1 MAFGGFD
8 SKGSS
13 STMSEIN
20 MVPLI
25 DVMLVLLVIFIIT
38 APLLS
43 HSIRIDV
50 PQVSAQPV
58 EQEPIVVD
66 IAIDSDGAVFWNEQP
81 VALEDLSVRF
91 AQEAV
96 RDPQPQ
102 VRIRADL
109 DTRYATL
116 AQIMGAARTAGI
128 KRLGFITRPG
138 ETPPALAGAS
148 EPASGAG
155 QAGQGVASPD
165 AGAASAGAFR
175 PASGM

>member
-8 SKGSS
+8 SKGPS

-58 EQEPIVVD
+58 EQEPLVVD
-66 IAIDSDGAVFWNEQP
+66 IAIDPQGAVFWNEQP
-81 VALEDLSVRF
+81 VAVEDLAARF

-116 AQIMGAARTAGI
+116 AEVMAAARKAGI

-138 ETPPALAGAS
+138 DSTPQEAAAAAPGASSGPAAATPPATAG
-148 EPASGAG
+148 
-155 QAGQGVASPD
+155 
-165 AGAASAGAFR
+165 SAR
-175 PASGM
+175 

>member
-1 MAFGGFD
+1 TTPLCAPIAYTWPTWMRSPTICSPSCPRGSKSWKMATTAAATSISRPPPRAEPDMAFGGFD

-58 EQEPIVVD
+58 EQEPLVVD
-66 IAIDSDGAVFWNEQP
+66 IAIDPQGVVFWNEQP
-81 VALEDLSVRF
+81 VAVEDLAARF

-102 VRIRADL
+102 VRI
-109 DTRYATL
+109 
-116 AQIMGAARTAGI
+116 
-128 KRLGFITRPG
+128 
-138 ETPPALAGAS
+138 
-148 EPASGAG
+148 
-155 QAGQGVASPD
+155 
-165 AGAASAGAFR
+165 
-175 PASGM
+175 